1 MSKKTFKLKGGF
13 EYLLENDP
21 PKTRT
26 NAEQK
31 QNVTIQKITIRAEED
46 KIEKIKDIAY
56 WERKKISDVIRE
68 SLEIYIQKYIE
79 EKGDINHRPKE

>member
-13 EYLLENDP
+13 ESLLENDP